1 VSFTGSPGTRAGDL
15 EGVEGEEGD
24 GFGIVE

>member
-15 EGVEGEEGD
+15 EGMEGEEGI
-24 GFGIVE
+24 GIGIVE